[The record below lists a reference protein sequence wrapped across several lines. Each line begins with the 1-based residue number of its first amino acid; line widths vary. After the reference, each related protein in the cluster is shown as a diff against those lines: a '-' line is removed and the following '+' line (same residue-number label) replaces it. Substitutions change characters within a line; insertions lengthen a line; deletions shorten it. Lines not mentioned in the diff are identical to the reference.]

1 MPVLKDK
8 RQVRTNSLIKYCM
21 YLPKE
26 FVLADAI
33 DCGKLIDQ
41 AYQQYQ
47 LALHPAAQPWDI
59 EERYTLN
66 GTFTAGENGKSLPF
80 GFVASKNGVFY
91 IVIRGT
97 QTPLEWFDDA
107 SIIPMPFRNGW
118 GNTTRGFLEI
128 HEQIFPTIREIIA
141 EQGVNVQK
149 LFVTGHSL
157 GAALAKLTAA
167 DLIFNGA
174 EPSKPVLYT
183 FSGPRVGDGTFAA
196 KFKAQGLAAWR
207 IFNTED
213 IVPTLPLST
222 LEGNPESVLGLFESK
237 VELLLKLILK
247 ETTFVFQHVDE
258 PIAVTYQRNT
268 IPDNHNLT
276 YLYLFLGAHAAGA
289 DLPMGR

>member
-1 MPVLKDK
+1 
-8 RQVRTNSLIKYCM
+8 M
-21 YLPKE
+21 YFPKE

-33 DCGKLIDQ
+33 NCGELIDQ

-47 LALHPAAQPWDI
+47 LALQPTEQPWNI
-59 EERYTLN
+59 QGGYTLN
-66 GTFTAGENGKSLPF
+66 GTFTAGENGKSFPF

-107 SIIPMPFRNGW
+107 SICPIPFRDGW
-118 GNTTRGFLEI
+118 GNTTKGFLEI
-128 HEQIFPTIREIIA
+128 HEQIFPAIRDVIA
-141 EQGVNVQK
+141 EQAVNIQK

-167 DLIFNGA
+167 DLICKGA
-174 EPSKPVLYT
+174 ELSNPVLYT
-183 FSGPRVGDGTFAA
+183 FSGPRVGDATFAA

-222 LEGNPESVLGLFESK
+222 LEGNPESVLGLLESK

-276 YLYLFLGAHAAGA
+276 YLYQFLSTHAAGA
-289 DLPMGR
+289 GLPMGQ